1 MAVAGLSYFFAAP
14 IFSFWIEYALD
25 LVLVIALVLAS
36 LIVTR
41 LVGSARKQTE
51 APLQAEAR
59 ARASGKGFGS
69 TRFRIWSEALR
80 RDRAI
85 DRATDP
91 RVNRHAMKTKTLS
104 LLCFLRAAVSPPPT
118 PSSHFRRRIL
128 CELATQGL

>member
-51 APLQAEAR
+51 AALQAEAR

-69 TRFRIWSEALR
+69 TRFRRWSEALR
-80 RDRAI
+80 RDRAKI
-85 DRATDP
+85 QAAIERLFERPKFRPGSP
-91 RVNRHAMKTKTLS
+91 RSIQS
-104 LLCFLRAAVSPPPT
+104 LKYC
-118 PSSHFRRRIL
+118 
-128 CELATQGL
+128 G